1 MIAAIFGLTAA
12 VPRPVNPSNITVYH
26 VNPHAEGAIP
36 FNMNTGDATGDLFF
50 DLFEVVIVPLACQ
63 QNTTGGHSCSNPEAV
78 GADLMVNKLTLEVDN
93 QYSGYARCNIG
104 INGSDG
110 RGHTCKTGSYCCFC
124 GSYYPES
131 CNDTLGREDLY
142 DHMGQGPEAAA
153 ATWAEP
159 PDEKRH
165 YGCNEKSQP
174 VECYTSNARK
184 KLSKLHPGYWYS
196 SLASGYCGA
205 SGSCTWRVVS
215 VDKIVTRSCHSRVF
229 GEVVQKTAGPG
240 CLDGCGDQKT
250 NTSAPCWVDC
260 FYKAAL
266 GPDAG
271 KAGGQVAGMPVAD
284 LIAAWEK
291 PFEPEDE
298 GGCPAQP
305 ERQSWFAP
313 ARQVAI

>member
-1 MIAAIFGLTAA
+1 
-12 VPRPVNPSNITVYH
+12 
-26 VNPHAEGAIP
+26 
-36 FNMNTGDATGDLFF
+36 MNTGDATGDLFF

-104 INGSDG
+104 TNGSDG

-142 DHMGQGPEAAA
+142 DHMGQGPKAAA

-229 GEVVQKTAGPG
+229 GEVG
-240 CLDGCGDQKT
+240 
-250 NTSAPCWVDC
+250 
-260 FYKAAL
+260 
-266 GPDAG
+266 
-271 KAGGQVAGMPVAD
+271 
-284 LIAAWEK
+284 
-291 PFEPEDE
+291 
-298 GGCPAQP
+298 
-305 ERQSWFAP
+305 AP
-313 ARQVAI
+313 ACMRLSRTHIHSAR